1 MTRGVIIEWQL
12 CAETGL
18 DETEL
23 PEIKPVTYWCHEL
36 LVMLYVCYLHGN
48 FCAEEIVPK
57 FVTYTI
63 IVTIILVM
71 ATKTQALSWG
81 S

>member
-1 MTRGVIIEWQL
+1 
-12 CAETGL
+12 
-18 DETEL
+18 
-23 PEIKPVTYWCHEL
+23 
-36 LVMLYVCYLHGN
+36 MLYVCYLHGN